1 MKLIDRYII
10 KRLFFM
16 LLSVLLAFV
25 ALYAVFDMLAESGNV
40 GKAQYTVGTL
50 LHYMLWRLPVYVY
63 EIFPVAVLTAA
74 LITLTR
80 LSSASEYVVMRA
92 CGMSMKRM
100 VGVLSVFA
108 LLCAVANMMVGEKI
122 LPAPYQHSHSVEYN
136 ALHGKNAV
144 LNTDGGVWLKSG
156 NDMAQVATMLPNGEL
171 KDITLY
177 HLNDDY
183 RLNGLTYAK
192 TARHLDNGQWQLFQV
207 EESQLSDDKTLFRQ
221 PDNMVWQSNITPDLL
236 GVLIAK
242 PEQMSS
248 MALNAYIHHLKENGQ
263 RTLSYEVARWRKIFY
278 PFAALSMVLIA
289 LAFTPVIARH
299 SNMGLRIF
307 LGMCLGVGFHFLG
320 RFFSFYA
327 ELFRMPP
334 FMAGAMPVLLFLMVA
349 IFAVLHTQK
358 RKA

>member
-40 GKAQYTVGTL
+40 GKGQYTVATL
-50 LHYMLWRLPVYVY
+50 FHYMLWRLPVYVY

-74 LITLTR
+74 LIALTR
-80 LSSASEYVVMRA
+80 LSAASEYVVMRA

-100 VGVLSVFA
+100 IGVLSVFA
-108 LLCAVANMMVGEKI
+108 LICAAANALLGEKI
-122 LPAPYQHSHSVEYN
+122 LPTAYKQSEIIAYN
-136 ALHGKNAV
+136 ALNGQNAV
-144 LNTDGGVWLKSG
+144 FNKDGGIWLKSG
-156 NDMAQVATMLPNGEL
+156 NDMAQVGSMLPNGDL
-171 KDITLY
+171 KDMTLY
-177 HLNDDY
+177 HLSEDY

-192 TARHLDNGQWQLFQV
+192 TAQHIDNGQWQLSGVQ
-207 EESQLSDDKTLFRQ
+207 ESVLASDKTLFRQ
-221 PDNMVWQSNITPDLL
+221 PESMVWQSTITPDLL

-248 MALNAYIHHLKENGQ
+248 MALNAYIHHLKDNGQ

-278 PFAALSMVLIA
+278 PLGAFSMVLIA

-327 ELFRMPP
+327 ELFRMSP
-334 FMAGAMPVLLFLMVA
+334 FVAGAMPVLLFLIIA
-349 IFAVLHTQK
+349 IFAASYAERQK
-358 RKA
+358 